1 MGIIRCL
8 FRNSLQRLLFW
19 YYYILIYICIFHHHQ
34 RRNHHCRLRHHHYHI
49 ILTMFII
56 IIVIF
61 LQQHHCFR
69 SMHRWCLRPGRNK
82 DDAVWINGMIRN
94 LLPGATEYRAANK
107 SRVLYNMKKSHM
119 KCHSAC
125 KVILSDSQYCLQRS
139 STEHFDTQ
147 QAHH

>member
-8 FRNSLQRLLFW
+8 FRHSLQRLLFW
-19 YYYILIYICIFHHHQ
+19 YYYILIYICVFH
-34 RRNHHCRLRHHHYHI
+34 HHCRLCLRHHHNLI

-56 IIVIF
+56 IIVMF
-61 LQQHHCFR
+61 LQQHHWFR

-82 DDAVWINGMIRN
+82 DDAVWINGIIRN
-94 LLPGATEYRAANK
+94 LSPGATEYRAANK
-107 SRVLYNMKKSHM
+107 SRVLYNMKKSPM

-125 KVILSDSQYCLQRS
+125 KVILSDSQSCLQRS
-139 STEHFDTQ
+139 STEHFDTP